1 MGAASKVVSE
11 FLDSLGKKVFM
22 DPKDAASTYGA
33 KAEKIAKEDPRFFKL
48 YDEEDIGSAIYN
60 SRTAGSGL
68 GVTDPQRFLDMA
80 AQMPLDQ
87 KGFDFIRE
95 TVDQKKA
102 DILAGVPREQFTF
115 PQLGLRLQDDG
126 SLKVNLHDGRHMNTA
141 MKELGY
147 PKSLVEVVP
156 QYKTPR
162 LQTMSPDTPVFSEE
176 SFINDVEIPS
186 REIGTLGDLI
196 KFLSVA
202 GIAAPGALS
211 AIGGQN
217 GTQVQTPAQN

>member
-1 MGAASKVVSE
+1 MGAASKVLSE
-11 FLDSLGKKVFM
+11 FLDSLSKKVFM

-68 GVTDPQRFLDMA
+68 GLTTPEKFLDMA

-87 KGFDFIRE
+87 EGFDFIRR
-95 TVDQKKA
+95 TVDKKKQ
-102 DILAGVPREQFTF
+102 DIAAGVPREQFTF

-126 SLKVNLHDGRHMNTA
+126 SLKVNMHDGRHMNTA

-147 PKSLVEVVP
+147 PKSLFEVVP
-156 QYKTPR
+156 QYRTPN
-162 LQTMSPDTPVFSEE
+162 LKTMSPDTPVFSEE
-176 SFINDVEIPS
+176 SFVNDVEIPS
-186 REIGTLGDLI
+186 RNIGTLGDLI

-202 GIAAPGALS
+202 GVAAPGVLS
-211 AIGGQN
+211 QLGDGDAPQA
-217 GTQVQTPAQN
+217 P

>member
-11 FLDSLGKKVFM
+11 FLESLSKKVFM
-22 DPKDAASTYGA
+22 DPRDAASTYGA
-33 KAEKIAKEDPRFFKL
+33 KAEKIAEEDPRFFKL
-48 YDEEDIGSAIYN
+48 YDEEDIGGAIYN
-60 SRTAGSGL
+60 SRTLNTNL
-68 GVTDPQRFLDMA
+68 GVTTPEQFLDMA

-87 KGFDFIRE
+87 EGFDFIRK

-102 DILAGVPREQFTF
+102 DIAAGVPREQFTF

-126 SLKVNLHDGRHMNTA
+126 SLKVNMHDGRHMNTA

-156 QYKTPR
+156 QYRTPN
-162 LQTMSPDTPVFSEE
+162 LKTMSPDTPVFSEE

-186 REIGTLGDLI
+186 RKVGTLGDLI

-211 AIGGQN
+211 MIGDGDAP
-217 GTQVQTPAQN
+217 QVP

>member
-1 MGAASKVVSE
+1 MGAASKIVSE
-11 FLDSLGKKVFM
+11 FLDSLSKKVFM

-33 KAEKIAKEDPRFFKL
+33 KAEKIAKEDPRFFNL
-48 YDEEDIGSAIYN
+48 YDTEDIGSAIYN
-60 SRTAGSGL
+60 SRTADSSL
-68 GVTDPQRFLDMA
+68 GVTDPQAFLDMA

-87 KGFDFIRE
+87 EGFDFIRR
-95 TVDQKKA
+95 TVDKKKQ
-102 DILAGVPREQFTF
+102 DIAAGVPREQFTF

-156 QYKTPR
+156 QYRTPNLKTMP
-162 LQTMSPDTPVFSEE
+162 PETPVFSEE

-186 REIGTLGDLI
+186 RQVGTLGDLI

-202 GIAAPGALS
+202 GVAAPGVLS
-211 AIGGQN
+211 QLGDGDAP
-217 GTQVQTPAQN
+217 QVP

>member
-1 MGAASKVVSE
+1 MGAASKIVSE
-11 FLDSLGKKVFM
+11 FLESLSKKVFM
-22 DPKDAASTYGA
+22 DPRDAASTYSA
-33 KAEKIAKEDPRFFKL
+33 KAKKIAAEDPRFFKI

-60 SRTAGSGL
+60 TRTGDSSL
-68 GVTDPQRFLDMA
+68 GVTTPEKFLDMA

-87 KGFDFIRE
+87 EGFDFIRK

-102 DILAGVPREQFTF
+102 DIAAGVPREQFTF

-126 SLKVNLHDGRHMNTA
+126 SLKVNLHDGRHLNTA

-156 QYKTPR
+156 QYRTPNIK
-162 LQTMSPDTPVFSEE
+162 TMSPDTPVFSEE

-186 REIGTLGDLI
+186 RKVGTLGDLI

-211 AIGGQN
+211 TIGGQN

>member
-1 MGAASKVVSE
+1 MGAASKIVSE
-11 FLDSLGKKVFM
+11 FLESLSKKVFM
-22 DPKDAASTYGA
+22 DPRDAASTYGA
-33 KAEKIAKEDPRFFKL
+33 KAEKIAKEDPRFFNL

-60 SRTAGSGL
+60 TRTGDSSL
-68 GVTDPQRFLDMA
+68 GVTTPEKFLDMA

-87 KGFDFIRE
+87 EGFDFIRK

-102 DILAGVPREQFTF
+102 DIAAGVPREQFTF

-141 MKELGY
+141 MSELGY
-147 PKSLVEVVP
+147 PKSLVEFVP
-156 QYKTPR
+156 QYKTPN
-162 LQTMSPDTPVFSEE
+162 LKTMSPDTPVFSEE

-186 REIGTLGDLI
+186 RKVGTLGDLI

-211 AIGGQN
+211 MIGDGDAP
-217 GTQVQTPAQN
+217 QVP

>member
-1 MGAASKVVSE
+1 MSVISKIVSE

-22 DPKDAASTYGA
+22 TPDQTASTYGA

-48 YDEEDIGSAIYN
+48 YDEEDIGRAIYN

-68 GVTDPQRFLDMA
+68 GVTDPQAFLDMA
-80 AQMPLDQ
+80 AQMPTDQ

-95 TVDQKKA
+95 TIDKKKA
-102 DILAGVPREQFTF
+102 DIAAGVPREQFTF

-126 SLKVNLHDGRHMNTA
+126 SLKVNMHDGRHMNTA

-186 REIGTLGDLI
+186 RNIGTLGELI
-196 KFLSVA
+196 KFLSIGGV
-202 GIAAPGALS
+202 AAPGVLS
-211 AIGGQN
+211 QLGGQEDA
-217 GTQVQTPAQN
+217 QVP

>member
-1 MGAASKVVSE
+1 MSVISKIVSE

-22 DPKDAASTYGA
+22 TPDQTASTYGT

-48 YDEEDIGSAIYN
+48 YDEEDIGRAIYN

-68 GVTDPQRFLDMA
+68 GVTDPQAFLDMA
-80 AQMPLDQ
+80 AQMPTDQ

-95 TVDQKKA
+95 TIDKKKA
-102 DILAGVPREQFTF
+102 DIAAGVPREQFTF

-126 SLKVNLHDGRHMNTA
+126 SLKVNMHDGRHMNTA

-186 REIGTLGDLI
+186 RNIGTLGELI
-196 KFLSVA
+196 KFLSIGGV
-202 GIAAPGALS
+202 AAPGVLS
-211 AIGGQN
+211 QLGG
-217 GTQVQTPAQN
+217 GDAPQVP

>member
-1 MGAASKVVSE
+1 MSVISKIVSE

-22 DPKDAASTYGA
+22 TPDQTASTYGT

-48 YDEEDIGSAIYN
+48 YDEEDIGRAIYN

-68 GVTDPQRFLDMA
+68 GVTDPQAFLDMA
-80 AQMPLDQ
+80 AQMPTDQ

-95 TVDQKKA
+95 TIDKKKA
-102 DILAGVPREQFTF
+102 DIAAGVPREQFTF

-126 SLKVNLHDGRHMNTA
+126 SLKVNMHDGRHMNTA

-186 REIGTLGDLI
+186 RNIGTLGELI
-196 KFLSVA
+196 KFLSIGGV
-202 GIAAPGALS
+202 AAPGVLS
-211 AIGGQN
+211 QLGGQEDA
-217 GTQVQTPAQN
+217 QVP

>member
-1 MGAASKVVSE
+1 MGAASKIVSE
-11 FLDSLGKKVFM
+11 FLESLSKKVFM
-22 DPKDAASTYGA
+22 DPRDAASTYGSKA
-33 KAEKIAKEDPRFFKL
+33 KKIAEEDPRFFNI
-48 YDEEDIGSAIYN
+48 YDEEDIGGAIYN
-60 SRTAGSGL
+60 SRTLNTNL
-68 GVTDPQRFLDMA
+68 GVTTPEKFLDMA

-87 KGFDFIRE
+87 EGFDFIRK

-102 DILAGVPREQFTF
+102 DIAAGVPREQFTF

-126 SLKVNLHDGRHMNTA
+126 SLKVNLHDGRHLNTA

-156 QYKTPR
+156 QYRTPNIK
-162 LQTMSPDTPVFSEE
+162 TMSPDTPVFSEE

-186 REIGTLGDLI
+186 RKVGTLGDLI

-211 AIGGQN
+211 TIGGQN

>member
-1 MGAASKVVSE
+1 MGAASKIVSE
-11 FLDSLGKKVFM
+11 FLDSLSKKVFM

-68 GVTDPQRFLDMA
+68 GLTTPEKFLDMA

-87 KGFDFIRE
+87 EGFDFIRR
-95 TVDQKKA
+95 TVDKKKQ
-102 DILAGVPREQFTF
+102 DIAAGVPREQFTF

-126 SLKVNLHDGRHMNTA
+126 SLKVNMHDGRHMNTA

-186 REIGTLGDLI
+186 REIGTLGELI
-196 KFLSVA
+196 KFLSIGGV
-202 GIAAPGALS
+202 AAPGVLS
-211 AIGGQN
+211 QLGDGDAP
-217 GTQVQTPAQN
+217 QVP

>member
-1 MGAASKVVSE
+1 MGAASKIVSE
-11 FLDSLGKKVFM
+11 FLDSLSKKVFM

-68 GVTDPQRFLDMA
+68 GLTTPEKFLDMA

-87 KGFDFIRE
+87 EGFDFIRR
-95 TVDQKKA
+95 TVDKKKQ
-102 DILAGVPREQFTF
+102 DIAAGVPREQFTF

-126 SLKVNLHDGRHMNTA
+126 SLKVNMHDGRHMNTA

-202 GIAAPGALS
+202 GVAAPGVLS
-211 AIGGQN
+211 QLGDGDAP
-217 GTQVQTPAQN
+217 QVP